1 MTEGELEK
9 VEKLVNEAILDS
21 HDIFIKEASIVEA
34 KQMGA
39 MALFG
44 EKYGDIVRVVKMG
57 DYSIE
62 LCGGTHLTTTSQAG
76 MFKIL
81 SENGIAAGVRRIEGI
96 TGEKVYEHMKE
107 EEKLIKEIS
116 EKLKVFPKE
125 SPKKIEAL
133 MSQLKE
139 TEREL
144 SVLKSKLASGSLDDV
159 IANAKEVKGVKCI
172 VHSFDSMTSDDL
184 RNLGDKLRDKYLSSV
199 VILTTIE
206 GDKVSVLGMASKQA
220 VAQGVHAGNIIKEVT
235 KHAGG
240 SGGGRPDMAQ
250 GGIKDRSKLQEAL
263 GLVEGILQ
271 RQLK

>member
-1 MTEGELEK
+1 
-9 VEKLVNEAILDS
+9 
-21 HDIFIKEASIVEA
+21 
-34 KQMGA
+34 
-39 MALFG
+39 
-44 EKYGDIVRVVKMG
+44 
-57 DYSIE
+57 
-62 LCGGTHLTTTSQAG
+62 

-81 SENGIAAGVRRIEGI
+81 SESGIAAGVRRIEGI

-125 SPKKIEAL
+125 SAKKVEAL
-133 MSQLKE
+133 VLQLKE

-144 SVLKSKLASGSLDDV
+144 SILKSKLASSSLDDV

-172 VHSFDSMTSDDL
+172 VHSFDGMSVDDL
-184 RNLGDKLRDKYLSSV
+184 RTIGDKLRDKYLNSV
-199 VILTTIE
+199 IILTTLE
-206 GDKVSVLGMASKQA
+206 GDKVSILGMASKQA
-220 VAQGVHAGNIIKEVT
+220 IAQGAHAGNIIKEVT

-263 GLVEGILQ
+263 HLVEGV
-271 RQLK
+271 LKDQIK